1 MVQQESRLK
10 VADNTGA
17 KEVLTIRVLGGTK
30 RRYASVGDKIVV
42 SIKDATPNGNV
53 KKGDVVKAVVVRT
66 RKELKRA
73 DGSYIIIQDMIKLK
87 IKSGDTVKVIAGD
100 HKGAEGKVLKVD
112 REKNKAIIEGINMV
126 SKHTKPSAK
135 NPQGGIVKKE
145 APIHISN
152 IALIDPKSKKATR
165 VGIKVE
171 GDKKVRFSKKS
182 NQVL

>member
-1 MVQQESRLK
+1 
-10 VADNTGA
+10 
-17 KEVLTIRVLGGTK
+17 
-30 RRYASVGDKIVV
+30 
-42 SIKDATPNGNV
+42 
-53 KKGDVVKAVVVRT
+53 
-66 RKELKRA
+66 
-73 DGSYIIIQDMIKLK
+73 MIKLK

-100 HKGAEGKVLKVD
+100 HKGSEGKVLKVD
-112 REKNKAIIEGINMV
+112 RENNKAIVEGINMV

-165 VGIKVE
+165 VGIKIE